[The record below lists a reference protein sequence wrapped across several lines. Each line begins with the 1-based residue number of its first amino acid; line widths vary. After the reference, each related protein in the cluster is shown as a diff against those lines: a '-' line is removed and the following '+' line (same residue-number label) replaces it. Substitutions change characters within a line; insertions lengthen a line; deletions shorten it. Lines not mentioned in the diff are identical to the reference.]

1 MMADN
6 NNYYAKKRRRR
17 EEGGKEGGSA
27 ESNYIKKS
35 PTGPSG
41 EHKSDFIVPFK
52 EIIFNILLNKLAN
65 FPDGII
71 SLFLSFSIL
80 LRFNYTIFQV

>member
-1 MMADN
+1 MQ
-6 NNYYAKKRRRR
+6 RR
-17 EEGGKEGGSA
+17 EGGGKKEGRRGSA

-80 LRFNYTIFQV
+80 FRFNYTIFQV